1 MVCQHIQNEVLIHL
15 VPKILDLNNIP
26 LWQSVTKHITQNK
39 MLKVKIAQL
48 HIISQNTIQTNY
60 YLSVANV
67 DSNFE

>member
-15 VPKILDLNNIP
+15 VPKVLDPNNIP
-26 LWQSVTKHITQNK
+26 LWESVTKHITRNK

-60 YLSVANV
+60 YLSVARV
-67 DSNFE
+67 DRSFE